1 MNKYTFNSGDLNSNN
16 DNIRIK
22 VAMDPGSVSS
32 LIVRNV
38 NNSGIINYITE
49 SDYLYEISRTSYIEK
64 NLRELDP
71 SFFGNISYPSG
82 AAFIPGLKICANATS
97 KVLDERYRLPVGTYM
112 HVNDAGSHVITG
124 ELLDDE
130 SNLVDVSMDGIASGN
145 YISPSGIF
153 ESGWDVSG
161 GLKISEIYSPNGTLP
176 FIDVENLDTSN
187 SQIARMDIY
196 ASELNGCFFEIELQ
210 NDITSTGIPLDDYQS
225 NIVGDP
231 SEISKKENEI
241 LPMNMGSESESRM
254 IDEWNS
260 IFKINAGCNIEEE
273 FSNKKNRDE
282 AFIDAIRTYLD
293 KNWNNSMK
301 KFLWGDA
308 ISLLEVNQNLTRKSG
323 EALMVAIFY
332 QLYYYGAS
340 DDIKLLSEGTNQKQR
355 LGKSME
361 WHMGLGGV
369 SKLSGKERKLKEEYT
384 YLPTS
389 RSYKKIYKVYDMPPR
404 NSFSS
409 TTESNEKMF
418 NNMGE
423 EFEEKPMALFGYY
436 PLYSSESY
444 AESLGQGFSEKFEF
458 NNKNYYM
465 PSGLVS
471 GANYFHGDYD
481 PKLLISYLNQQENF
495 NLDSEEQSEVQSS
508 YEQSNVYGY
517 QETEQEDEAI
527 QIYSTEEVEEDSL
540 LVQRTNTSINLDLND
555 YAPLQNTED
564 PELAQEIAEQTF
576 LINFNSYE

>member
-1 MNKYTFNSGDLNSNN
+1 
-16 DNIRIK
+16 
-22 VAMDPGSVSS
+22 
-32 LIVRNV
+32 
-38 NNSGIINYITE
+38 
-49 SDYLYEISRTSYIEK
+49 
-64 NLRELDP
+64 
-71 SFFGNISYPSG
+71 
-82 AAFIPGLKICANATS
+82 
-97 KVLDERYRLPVGTYM
+97 
-112 HVNDAGSHVITG
+112 
-124 ELLDDE
+124 
-130 SNLVDVSMDGIASGN
+130 
-145 YISPSGIF
+145 
-153 ESGWDVSG
+153 
-161 GLKISEIYSPNGTLP
+161 
-176 FIDVENLDTSN
+176 
-187 SQIARMDIY
+187 
-196 ASELNGCFFEIELQ
+196 
-210 NDITSTGIPLDDYQS
+210 
-225 NIVGDP
+225 
-231 SEISKKENEI
+231 
-241 LPMNMGSESESRM
+241 
-254 IDEWNS
+254 
-260 IFKINAGCNIEEE
+260 
-273 FSNKKNRDE
+273 
-282 AFIDAIRTYLD
+282 
-293 KNWNNSMK
+293 MK
-301 KFLWGDA
+301 KFLWGDT
-308 ISLLEVNQNLTRKSG
+308 ISLLEVNQNLTRKSS

-355 LGKSME
+355 LGKCME

-409 TTESNEKMF
+409 AAESNEKMF
-418 NNMGE
+418 NNVGE
-423 EFEEKPMALFGYY
+423 EFEEKPMVLFGYY

-458 NNKNYYM
+458 NNKDYYM

-471 GANYFHGDYD
+471 GSNYFHGDYD

-517 QETEQEDEAI
+517 QEPEQGDEAI
-527 QIYSTEEVEEDSL
+527 QIYSTEEVEEESVV
-540 LVQRTNTSINLDLND
+540 VQQANTSINLDLND